1 MDLNSIAPDRVSTP
15 AKLFLTATALN
26 GFGNGIINVVWQL
39 YLTSLGFDGAAIG
52 TIFMMNA
59 IGASLLTIPSGILA
73 DRYGKGK
80 IMLLGFSF
88 AGLAIILILTVK
100 GLEMLMFAFL
110 LIGLSNATFVV
121 LTPLYSSF
129 FDKENMDKAF
139 GLMGFLS
146 IVTISIGSLMGF
158 IPPMLAARHGFSL
171 RSAY

>member
-1 MDLNSIAPDRVSTP
+1 
-15 AKLFLTATALN
+15 
-26 GFGNGIINVVWQL
+26 
-39 YLTSLGFDGAAIG
+39 
-52 TIFMMNA
+52 
-59 IGASLLTIPSGILA
+59 
-73 DRYGKGK
+73 
-80 IMLLGFSF
+80 
-88 AGLAIILILTVK
+88 
-100 GLEMLMFAFL
+100 MLMFAFL